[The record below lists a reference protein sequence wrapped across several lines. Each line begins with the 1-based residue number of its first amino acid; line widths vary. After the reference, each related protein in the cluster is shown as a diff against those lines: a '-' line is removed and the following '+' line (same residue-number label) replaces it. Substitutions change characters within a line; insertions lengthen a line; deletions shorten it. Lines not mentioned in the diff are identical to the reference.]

1 MKRNKKCKTIS
12 ARVTTHNHS
21 DSGSESE
28 DLAEPFHKSPP
39 ECPKK
44 PAHFSHINI
53 STSNSLISRV
63 SHHAAT
69 FKDSDDSDEER
80 PHLPIPSIPSSS
92 LSLQNTP
99 VMIHTCIATTL
110 SFVSYSFWDLG
121 QKASQGKPLAG
132 EDLDAEEEDS
142 QGLNKDRSQNQLA
155 EWHPELDTYIQE
167 MLQLEGCGLFT
178 SRTQCSCGRD
188 FEVDRINNLHCCC
201 DCYMPELF
209 CKDCMVNHHAY
220 MPFHRLE
227 RWNSQFFEHCTLK
240 NCGLILELG
249 GHTKDK
255 PCLMVSIASLE
266 NLTVVNK
273 CGIQDITVCY
283 CSCHHAGAQREQLLH
298 ARLWPATI
306 TNPKTAV
313 TFDCLEHFQMLNL
326 MTKTSGSEFYE
337 TLERLTDNTGMRV
350 PASRLREFMRASQ
363 QLQTVSCPY
372 PNVNLPLDYE
382 STHPSK
388 SFIYKLFTAQDA
400 NMKCT
405 RLNASSE
412 ERDPGSNQGAAFFV
426 HQPDFM
432 AHVNEFDKK
441 LPPTKPTCNNHKAI
455 RESNDTIAFDL
466 GLHVIYVMAN
476 SQPRLCLVEVFA
488 VQVT

>member
-1 MKRNKKCKTIS
+1 
-12 ARVTTHNHS
+12 
-21 DSGSESE
+21 
-28 DLAEPFHKSPP
+28 
-39 ECPKK
+39 
-44 PAHFSHINI
+44 
-53 STSNSLISRV
+53 
-63 SHHAAT
+63 
-69 FKDSDDSDEER
+69 
-80 PHLPIPSIPSSS
+80 
-92 LSLQNTP
+92 
-99 VMIHTCIATTL
+99 
-110 SFVSYSFWDLG
+110 
-121 QKASQGKPLAG
+121 
-132 EDLDAEEEDS
+132 
-142 QGLNKDRSQNQLA
+142 

-350 PASRLREFMRASQ
+350 PA
-363 QLQTVSCPY
+363 VSFSSLSAIAMLTQVFFSFSLVFESSCVL
-372 PNVNLPLDYE
+372 PNSCKPFV
-382 STHPSK
+382 
-388 SFIYKLFTAQDA
+388 
-400 NMKCT
+400 CT
-405 RLNASSE
+405 GDME
-412 ERDPGSNQGAAFFV
+412 E
-426 HQPDFM
+426 
-432 AHVNEFDKK
+432 
-441 LPPTKPTCNNHKAI
+441 PTIRMGVMIFKWAI
-455 RESNDTIAFDL
+455 LLS
-466 GLHVIYVMAN
+466 
-476 SQPRLCLVEVFA
+476 LV
-488 VQVT
+488 